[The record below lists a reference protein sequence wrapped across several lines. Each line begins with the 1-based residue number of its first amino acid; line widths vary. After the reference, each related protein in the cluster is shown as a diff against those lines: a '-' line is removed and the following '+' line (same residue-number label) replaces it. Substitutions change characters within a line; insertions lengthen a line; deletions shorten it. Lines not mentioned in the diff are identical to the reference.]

1 MDGRPSIF
9 EQLTPADD
17 ALRDDLDWLDSLLG
31 GTDARDMPGNG
42 AAGHASATHDPD
54 GAAATAE
61 PYEAPYEAE
70 PDTAAARDATAPP
83 PYVQAA
89 PAARGDATPPPADDM
104 REPASADTLDLASVA
119 DPMEGADATARP
131 RAKAVRIA
139 AVAVAATMAAL
150 LCALAAL
157 HIASDGRRASA
168 DRVQSS
174 MSRLET
180 WTARSRAL
188 LDQADEAGLEGRGD
202 VEKLRTRTER
212 NKDITGRKRAGLSTN
227 ESDILA
233 DKADK
238 AVERTRSLYS
248 KVSELVK
255 AKPSEDAKKTCSTA
269 LDKARKAAAGATASD
284 DATRA
289 ALDTLNGL
297 ISKAEGFKAD
307 ATARQWTDMAS
318 SLDQARD
325 ALSKALDA
333 KTKADEAAKAQA
345 DAERQAQDETQQAEP
360 QAGPTTGQQYTAP
373 QYSGSGGA
381 TGGGTSPGTQSQGS
395 TDTGSNGWYVPPAT
409 GDDSLPDNDSSL

>member
-17 ALRDDLDWLDSLLG
+17 ALRDDLAWLDSLTG
-31 GTDARDMPGNG
+31 GTEAHGTRTNANPAPEQNG
-42 AAGHASATHDPD
+42 DDDRHVHASTTHEPD
-54 GAAATAE
+54 ETVTTAE
-61 PYEAPYEAE
+61 PAGIE
-70 PDTAAARDATAPP
+70 PDPAVTRDTPAPSP
-83 PYVQAA
+83 
-89 PAARGDATPPPADDM
+89 DADM

-119 DPMEGADATARP
+119 DATDGTDTTAQPGAKTIRF
-131 RAKAVRIA
+131 A
-139 AVAVAATMAAL
+139 ALGVVITMAAL

-157 HIASDGRRASA
+157 HIDTAGRQDA
-168 DRVQSS
+168 DDRIQTS
-174 MSRLET
+174 MGRLET
-180 WTARSRAL
+180 WTAKSRTL
-188 LDQADEAGLEGRGD
+188 LDKADEAGLEGRGD

-212 NKDITGRKRAGLSTN
+212 NKDITCQPRTGLSTD
-227 ESDILA
+227 ESDTLA

-238 AVERTRSLYS
+238 AVERTRNLYA
-248 KVSELVK
+248 KVSKLVK
-255 AKPSEDAKKTCSTA
+255 AKPLEDAKKTCSTA
-269 LDKARKAAAGATASD
+269 LDKARKVAAAATASD

-297 ISKAEGFKAD
+297 ISKAEGFTDA
-307 ATARQWTDMAS
+307 ATARQWTEMAS